1 MSTPVWLYLASME
14 MWRNWGRFLL
24 VSLVVALITLLVV
37 FLAGLAEGLS
47 LSNREFLGKLDG
59 ELIVFQ
65 EQANLSLPSSQLRN
79 DTKRKISRLS
89 SVGEVGAIGFSS
101 VFVTND
107 RNEWEEG
114 VSLFGVEPGKPGE
127 PIALEGRQLD
137 SDRAK
142 EAIIGRNVAL
152 STGLMVGDTLVI
164 KSTQAGEE
172 ELHSLEIVGIS
183 DGQQFFFQPSVF
195 VPLQIWDLIRPTP
208 IVDNGLSSITYNI
221 VNVKM
226 VDSSKEEDLA
236 QLIQQEIQDIEVTDR
251 RTAYEAVPG
260 YQDQQRT
267 FNTQQGFTLLIGIL
281 VVGGF
286 FQIQTLQK
294 VGQVGMLKALG
305 TPNLVVSLTT
315 TAQIFVTNSLGVL
328 IGALA
333 TVLLASALP
342 SSIPI
347 VFVGRQVMIALVAL
361 LFVGPLGGLV
371 SLRYLTKVE
380 PLTALGLSS

>member
-1 MSTPVWLYLASME
+1 MSTPVWLYLASKE
-14 MWRNWGRFLL
+14 MWRNRGRFLL

-47 LSNREFLGKLDG
+47 LSNKEFLGKLEG

-65 EQANLSLPSSQLRN
+65 EQANLSLPSSQLGN
-79 DTKRKISRLS
+79 EIKRKVNRVSG
-89 SVGEVGAIGFSS
+89 VDEVGAIGFSS
-101 VFVTND
+101 VFITTD
-107 RNEWEEG
+107 GNEWEEG
-114 VSLFGVEPGKPGE
+114 VSLFGIEPGKPGE
-127 PIALEGRQLD
+127 PVTLEGHQL
-137 SDRAK
+137 SGDRAK
-142 EAIIGRNVAL
+142 EVIIGRHVAT
-152 STGLMVGDTLVI
+152 STGLMVGDTLVV

-172 ELHSLEIVGIS
+172 ELHSLEIVGIT
-183 DGQQFFFQPSVF
+183 DGQQYFFQPSIF
-195 VPLQIWDLIRPTP
+195 VPLQTWDLIRPTP
-208 IVDNGLSSITYNI
+208 ILDNGQSSMTYNAI
-221 VNVKM
+221 NVKM
-226 VDSSKEEDLA
+226 VFPPKEEDLA
-236 QLIQQEIQDIEVTDR
+236 QLIQQEVQDVEVTDR

-315 TAQIFVTNSLGVL
+315 ITQIFITNSLGVL
-328 IGALA
+328 IGAFA

-342 SSIPI
+342 PSIPI
-347 VFVGRQVMIALVAL
+347 VFVGQQVAIALVTL
-361 LFVGPLGGLV
+361 LFIGPLGGLV
-371 SLRYLTKVE
+371 SIRYLTKVE